1 MWLITVLLIGVA
13 SSAAATAADPSATS
27 NVPHSRQKRL
37 LWLTPDG
44 RLALPPGTSLVIT
57 PSLSLPFVRYPP
69 EGFFSNMTISLPF
82 TIDFDTLGLTDNA
95 NPYGVF
101 PPLLARSMGRMAGD
115 AFFSYISTLLTNRQ
129 KRNTAPLKEAPASN
143 VRSALMGGERALL
156 YKTLEEFLANFG
168 MDGKAC
174 VLRAICEVH
183 GHPLENYG
191 LIGEFLRLFLT
202 ASKSPVASLLT
213 EYVEAEKRGQGDGG
227 ECWRYHRDCPKSL
240 FRWKSNYQRLPEDE
254 NNNEIVTDEVNQVVT
269 LERDSQMM

>member
-1 MWLITVLLIGVA
+1 MRSLFAATVL
-13 SSAAATAADPSATS
+13 AAALVVATPATDPSTE
-27 NVPHSRQKRL
+27 PHSRQKRL

-101 PPLLARSMGRMAGD
+101 PPILARSMGRMAGD
-115 AFFSYISTLLTNRQ
+115 AITSYVSSMLESRT
-129 KRNTAPLKEAPASN
+129 KRNAAPSGPAPSA

-156 YKTLEEFLANFG
+156 YKTLEEFLANLG

-183 GHPLENYG
+183 GHPLDNYG
-191 LIGEFLRLFLT
+191 LLGEFLRLFLT
-202 ASKSPVASLLT
+202 ASKSPVSGLLS

-240 FRWKSNYQRLPEDE
+240 FRWKSNYHRLPEE
-254 NNNEIVTDEVNQVVT
+254 QGEEVESDEVNQVVT
-269 LERDSQMM
+269 LEREAKLM